1 MPKRRRS
8 APGPGPRDRIVSF
21 STEAPNESSAAEDI
35 AAAIAGTDGITVL
48 FATTEYDLGR
58 LGKALA
64 RRGIRRTLGAATGCA
79 IGVDGFLDRGVAG
92 FHLPSSRFEAIDV
105 AIENVGEFGLPD
117 ARKLGAALRE
127 RLRRR
132 DAPDRQAAFGFVL
145 VDAEARCEERLIAA
159 IGTEFAGLPLVGGSA
174 GDLFFKPLGQPLGAT
189 RLLHRNRA
197 MRNAAVLCLVCCDST
212 VRALSHNHYRP
223 GRRKV
228 VITDADHERRLV
240 REINGR
246 PALQEYAA
254 VCGLKKLPTSGEHF
268 ASHPLMI
275 RIGGQYFA
283 RGVQRADVDGSIEF
297 ACAIESGV
305 VATVATPEDMVA
317 RLREMF
323 ADLVA
328 DIGAP
333 ELVIGFECAA
343 RTAYMRQ
350 AGLTVAVADLF
361 RDHRVNG
368 FATLGEQFNTV
379 HVNNSFTALAI
390 AAPTHA

>member
-1 MPKRRRS
+1 MPKRDRS
-8 APGPGPRDRIVSF
+8 ASPPAARDRIVSF
-21 STEAPNESSAAEDI
+21 STAAADESRAAAEI
-35 AAAIAGTDGITVL
+35 AAAVGGVDGLTVL

-58 LGKALA
+58 LGRALS

-79 IGVDGFLDRGVAG
+79 IGADGFLDRGIAG
-92 FHLPSSRFEAIDV
+92 FHLPNARFEAFDE
-105 AIENVGEFGLPD
+105 AIENVGAFGLPD
-117 ARKLGAALRE
+117 ARKLGAALRA
-127 RLRRR
+127 RLRHHASPGRH
-132 DAPDRQAAFGFVL
+132 AAFGFLL

-174 GDLFFKPLGQPLGAT
+174 GDLFFKPLGQPQGAT
-189 RLLHRNRA
+189 RLLYRGRA
-197 MRNAAVLCLVCCDST
+197 LRNAAVLCLVCCDST

-246 PALQEYAA
+246 PALAEYAA
-254 VCGLKKLPTSGEHF
+254 VCGLKKLPTRGEHF

-283 RGVQRADVDGSIEF
+283 RGVQRAYADGRIEF

-305 VATVATPEDMVA
+305 VASVATPEDMVA

-350 AGLTVAVADLF
+350 AGLTAAVAELF
-361 RDHRVNG
+361 REHRVNG

-390 AAPTHA
+390 AARPPA

>member
-1 MPKRRRS
+1 MAKRSR
-8 APGPGPRDRIVSF
+8 APPERAGRPPIARCSP
-21 STEAPNESSAAEDI
+21 TAENEVAV
-35 AAAIAGTDGITVL
+35 AAAIAAAVGDVDGTTVL
-48 FATTEYDLGR
+48 FATTEYDMAKLGR
-58 LGKALA
+58 ALA
-64 RRGIRRTLGAATGCA
+64 KRGVRRNLGAATGCA
-79 IGVDGFLDRGVAG
+79 IGSAGFLERGVSG
-92 FHLPSSRFEAIDV
+92 FHLPSPRFELFDEV
-105 AIENVGEFGLPD
+105 IENVGEFGLPD
-117 ARKLGAALRE
+117 ARKLGAALRA
-127 RLRRR
+127 RLRRPG
-132 DAPDRQAAFGFVL
+132 APDRQAAFGFVL

-174 GDLFFKPLGQPLGAT
+174 GDLFFKPQGQPHGST
-189 RLLHRNRA
+189 RLLHDGRA
-197 MRNAAVLCLVCCDST
+197 LSNAALLCLVCCDST

-228 VITDADHERRLV
+228 VITDADHERRIV

-246 PALQEYAA
+246 PALAEYAA
-254 VCGLKKLPTSGEHF
+254 VCGLKKPPTLGEHF

-283 RGVQRADVDGSIEF
+283 RGVQRANRDGSIEF

-305 VATVATPEDMVA
+305 VATVAAPDDMLA

-323 ADLVA
+323 ASLVA
-328 DIGAP
+328 EIGVP

-350 AGLTVAVADLF
+350 AGLAAAVGDLF
-361 RDHRVNG
+361 CEHRVIG

-390 AAPTHA
+390 SARPPP

>member
-1 MPKRRRS
+1 VGRE
-8 APGPGPRDRIVSF
+8 RIVSF
-21 STEAPNESSAAEDI
+21 STAAADESGAAADI
-35 AAAIAGTDGITVL
+35 AAAIDGVDGLTVL

-64 RRGIRRTLGAATGCA
+64 RRGIRQTLGAATGCT
-79 IGVDGFLDRGVAG
+79 IGADGFLDRGVAG
-92 FHLPSSRFEAIDV
+92 FHLPSTRFEALDEV
-105 AIENVGEFGLPD
+105 IENVGEFGLPD
-117 ARKLGAALRE
+117 ARKLGAALRA
-127 RLRRR
+127 RLSRR
-132 DAPDRQAAFGFVL
+132 DAPERQAAFGFVL

-174 GDLFFKPLGQPLGAT
+174 GDLFFKPLGQPRDAT
-189 RLLHRNRA
+189 QLLHRGRA
-197 MRNAAVLCLVCCDST
+197 LRNAAVLCLVCCDST
-212 VRALSHNHYRP
+212 VQALSHNHYRP
-223 GRRKV
+223 GQRKL
-228 VITDADHERRLV
+228 VITAADHERRLV

-246 PALQEYAA
+246 PALPEYAA
-254 VCGLKKLPTSGEHF
+254 VCGLKKLPTRGEHF

-283 RGVQRADVDGSIEF
+283 RGVQRAYADGSIEF

-323 ADLVA
+323 TALVA

-350 AGLTVAVADLF
+350 AGLTAAVADLF
-361 RDHRVNG
+361 RDHRVSG
-368 FATLGEQFNTV
+368 FATLGEQFNTI

-390 AAPTHA
+390 AARPPA